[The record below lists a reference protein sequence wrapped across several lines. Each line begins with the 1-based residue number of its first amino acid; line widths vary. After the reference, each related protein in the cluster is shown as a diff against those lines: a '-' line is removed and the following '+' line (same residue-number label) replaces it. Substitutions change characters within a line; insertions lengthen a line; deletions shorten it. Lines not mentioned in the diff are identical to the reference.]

1 MSPIQALLSD
11 AAVRAARYLEEARD
25 RCVAPSEQ
33 SLQRLR
39 ELDHALPESPS
50 DPETVLEILD
60 RIGSP
65 ATVTSAGGRYF
76 GLVIGG
82 ALPAALAANW
92 LAGAWDQNAGMQ
104 VMSPVAAKVEDIVLE
119 WTLDLLG
126 LPSSSGVGFVTCTT
140 MANFSGLAAARSAL

>member
-82 ALPAALAANW
+82 ALPAAVAANW
-92 LAGAWDQNAGMQ
+92 LAGAWDQNAGLFAT
-104 VMSPVAAKVEDIVLE
+104 SPAATVLE
-119 WTLDLLG
+119 EISLRWLLDLLQPPAG
-126 LPSSSGVGFVTCTT
+126 SVG
-140 MANFSGLAAARSAL
+140 